1 MSRGVSKRFHPLF
14 SSARPLKGVLFS
26 RIMFVSVLIP
36 SFNYASVIGE
46 AIESVLAQTYSN
58 FELIIADDGSQ
69 DGSWEVLQSYAARYP
84 GKIKVTRHDGGRNAG
99 IEATYKL
106 AASLAKGELLAFLEA
121 DDLWMP
127 DYLEKKTVF
136 FGKFP
141 QAGVVTSGYDL
152 MGHPSGCCYWQIYQ
166 LTNRLSQRARKPQ
179 NIFSLY
185 LLRNPAAS
193 FSHFMIR
200 AELFS
205 RIPQQQDREIFF
217 DWWVLAHAAAFSD
230 FVYVPERLSR
240 WRIHTASAN
249 FGPITYARMLRL
261 KTFMTH
267 LYASLETLEL
277 PDGQRKILDKRRSR
291 MFDYLGFFEGRGLK
305 VLAREPYYG
314 SRFLC
319 HIGLSH
325 LLMGGTQ

>member
-1 MSRGVSKRFHPLF
+1 MLF
-14 SSARPLKGVLFS
+14 SQ
-26 RIMFVSVLIP
+26 IMFVSVLMP

-46 AIESVLAQTYSN
+46 AIESVLAQTYSD
-58 FELIIADDGSQ
+58 FELIIADDGSR
-69 DGSWEVLQSYAARYP
+69 DGSWEILQSYAARFP
-84 GKIKVTRHDGGRNAG
+84 EKIKITRHPDGRNAG

-106 AASLAKGELLAFLEA
+106 AASLARGELLAFLEA
-121 DDLWMP
+121 DDLWQP
-127 DYLEKKTVF
+127 RYLEKKTVF
-136 FGKFP
+136 FKKFSE
-141 QAGVVTSGYDL
+141 AGVVNSAYSLT
-152 MGHPSGCCYWQIYQ
+152 GHPSGCFYWQIYQ
-166 LTNRLSQRARKPQ
+166 LTNRMSQRARRPQ
-179 NIFSLY
+179 NTFSLY

-200 AELFS
+200 ADLFR
-205 RIPQQQDREIFF
+205 RIPPQKDREVFY

-230 FVYVPERLSR
+230 FVFVPERLSL
-240 WRIHTASAN
+240 WRIHTESAN
-249 FGPITYARMLRL
+249 FGPITHARMLRL

-267 LYASLETLEL
+267 LYTSLESAAL
-277 PDGQRKILDKRRSR
+277 PPGQRKILDKRRAR